1 MVVFPIKRLV
11 DLANEQTMIM
21 MVSSSLQQPERAMI
35 LASIINRAVFVC
47 NFDCHNTGH
56 SAKVDESF
64 ATLYTSESKMI
75 LMTIL

>member
-1 MVVFPIKRLV
+1 MVVFQIKRLMAF
-11 DLANEQTMIM
+11 ANKRTMIM
-21 MVSSSLQQPERAMI
+21 MVSSSLQQPERAMF

-64 ATLYTSESKMI
+64 ATLYTSESK
-75 LMTIL
+75 